1 LKIKGTII
9 VTNFLKHKKMKTI
22 FAKLLLFGIAV
33 ALFASCKKDDAI
45 DTFQGGTAPV
55 LTASVTGNIPLS
67 YTTANNTALTLN
79 WTNPNYMFTSGI
91 SWQNVTYLIEIDT
104 TGSNFTNP
112 NRQTVSVSPDSRITF
127 TQSQFNDYL
136 LNQLGLAAGV
146 QHNLEIRV
154 TSSINSVKATNLVSN
169 VLKFT
174 ATPYAIP
181 PKVQPPTSG
190 QLYLIGGD
198 PKLNSWGNPVPTPGL
213 EFTQVTP
220 TLYTITVQ
228 MSGGDNTSPNNQF
241 LFIPVNGSW
250 SHKYATNSSL
260 NPTETGG
267 GFGYDLSDN
276 FPGPS
281 QPGTYTITVDFQKG
295 KYTVVKQ

>member
-1 LKIKGTII
+1 
-9 VTNFLKHKKMKTI
+9 MKTLL
-22 FAKLLLFGIAV
+22 AKLFLFGIAM

-67 YTTANNTALTLN
+67 YATAGNTALTLN
-79 WTNPNYMFTSGI
+79 WTNPNYMFKSGI
-91 SWQNVTYLIEIDT
+91 SSQNVSYLIEIDT

-112 NRQTVSVSPDSRITF
+112 NRQTVSVSPGLSITF

-136 LNQLGLAAGV
+136 LNQLSLDTGV
-146 QHNLEIRV
+146 QHNIEIRI
-154 TSSINSVKATNLVSN
+154 TASINSVKATSLRSN

-181 PKVQPPTSG
+181 PKVQPPASG
-190 QLYLIGGD
+190 QLFLIGGD
-198 PKLNSWGNPVPTPGL
+198 PKLNAWGNPVPTPRL
-213 EFTQVTP
+213 QFTQVTP

-228 MSGGDNTSPNNQF
+228 MSGGDNTINTNQY
-241 LFIPVNGSW
+241 LFIPVNGDW
-250 SHKYATNSSL
+250 SHKYATKATL

-267 GFGYDLSDN
+267 GFGYDFSDN

-281 QPGTYTITVDFQKG
+281 SPGTYTITVDFQKG